1 MRIIA
6 GKYRGRTLLEFSG
19 DDIRPT
25 ADRVRESLF
34 NIIQNKTSNSVFLD
48 LYSGTGAMGIEA
60 LSRYAKSVTFNDL
73 SKNSLALLRKN
84 LEKLKV
90 DDEFEISN
98 CDAVRFLS
106 QTTKKFDIIFIDPPY
121 KSDKKM
127 DSLNYCAGVLNDD
140 GIVIFEDECE
150 WNGQVEG
157 LSVYD
162 KRKYGRVHLTF
173 FRKGEQK

>member
-1 MRIIA
+1 MRIVA

-34 NIIQNKTSNSVFLD
+34 NIIQNKTPNSVFLD

-121 KSDKKM
+121 KSEQKK
-127 DSLNYCAGVLNDD
+127 DSLPYCANVLSDD
-140 GIVIFEDECE
+140 GIIIFEDESE
-150 WNGQVEG
+150 WTGSIEG
-157 LSVYD
+157 LTVYD